1 MIRIHALAAV
11 VISTLLTFW
20 LIHSTDGCWQTELGK
35 EIYRLIFIDFIIS
48 IFILYVIEA
57 VRSILYLTVWK
68 GIGRTKFDIARS
80 TLNLIYNQ
88 MLFWLGCYFS
98 PLLSLI
104 IIVKMILTFY
114 AKRHSLL
121 NYCEPPSRSWRAAQ
135 TQTLFLALSFI
146 GIISVLII
154 IGYIITNVRSDECG
168 PFKGHNYT
176 WEYLVD
182 GVLELKRDSAFWLF
196 ISELARPSI
205 TAVVLI
211 AMRYH
216 FYL

>member
-11 VISTLLTFW
+11 VISTLLAFW

-35 EIYRLIFIDFIIS
+35 EIYRLIFLDFIIS

-57 VRSILYLTVWK
+57 VRSIIYVTVWK
-68 GIGRTKFDIARS
+68 GVGRTKFDIARS

-104 IIVKMILTFY
+104 IIIKMILTFY
-114 AKRHSLL
+114 AKKHSLL
-121 NYCEPPSRSWRAAQ
+121 NYCEPPSRPWRAAQ

-176 WEYLVD
+176 WEYIVD
-182 GVLELKRDSAFWLF
+182 GVLELKRDSAFWLL

-205 TAVVLI
+205 GAAILI
-211 AMRYH
+211 AMRYL